1 MRINPSIFRE
11 YDIRGLVEKDF
22 TSGVVENIHKA
33 YASFLKRRN
42 LTTAIVARDS
52 RSYNEDIKKRV
63 IESLINSGINVIDV
77 GVLTAPAFYFAQ
89 LHLSQ
94 IGGVMVTAS
103 HNPSGWSGF
112 KHLINKLRT
121 ATSVELKE
129 LQDIIAKQDFASGHG
144 EYQKRDDIT
153 EAYAKD
159 ILGRINLGR
168 RLKVVVDA
176 GNETA
181 GLINLDILRRAGVEL
196 IEQCTTVGEK
206 CPHEPNP
213 STLGALEHMSKKT
226 KSSSADIGVGYD
238 ADGDRAGFVDNEGNI
253 IWSDQIGMVI
263 ARHMLRE
270 FPNRKIVFDVK
281 CTQALIDEIKA
292 SGGEPIMWK
301 TGHSYIRQKAQEVD
315 AIFAVERSG
324 HFFFRE
330 GYHGFD
336 DGLFASLKMI
346 EILSKQPLA
355 LSELMKEF
363 PRYETSPVWHAP
375 CADNVKYG
383 VVERLTVYLKEKYGA
398 EQVIDINGARVQ
410 FDDGWGLV
418 RASSNVPALVL
429 VFEGK
434 DNESKER
441 IEKLFRDI
449 LLSYPEVGDHWE
461 TG

>member
-1 MRINPSIFRE
+1 M
-11 YDIRGLVEKDF
+11 
-22 TSGVVENIHKA
+22 
-33 YASFLKRRN
+33 
-42 LTTAIVARDS
+42 
-52 RSYNEDIKKRV
+52 
-63 IESLINSGINVIDV
+63 
-77 GVLTAPAFYFAQ
+77 
-89 LHLSQ
+89 
-94 IGGVMVTAS
+94 
-103 HNPSGWSGF
+103 
-112 KHLINKLRT
+112 
-121 ATSVELKE
+121 
-129 LQDIIAKQDFASGHG
+129 
-144 EYQKRDDIT
+144 
-153 EAYAKD
+153 
-159 ILGRINLGR
+159 
-168 RLKVVVDA
+168 
-176 GNETA
+176 
-181 GLINLDILRRAGVEL
+181 
-196 IEQCTTVGEK
+196 
-206 CPHEPNP
+206 
-213 STLGALEHMSKKT
+213 
-226 KSSSADIGVGYD
+226 
-238 ADGDRAGFVDNEGNI
+238 
-253 IWSDQIGMVI
+253 
-263 ARHMLRE
+263 
-270 FPNRKIVFDVK
+270 
-281 CTQALIDEIKA
+281 IDEIKE